1 MWKAAEMNDSS
12 VFWED
17 LMQDLEDPEF
27 LRTYVLESI
36 RIKSVDSIVNGL
48 DDARVKADLSKAAL
62 ARAISAEPAT
72 IRRLLGAGTSNPTLG
87 TVSEVA
93 AALGYRLV
101 LEPLSD
107 ELTSLT
113 DALVTGHVDNPAE
126 FRTAMTELAS

>member
-1 MWKAAEMNDSS
+1 MNDNS

-48 DDARVKADLSKAAL
+48 NDARVKADLSKAAL

-113 DALVTGHVDNPAE
+113 DALVTGHVDNTAE

>member
-1 MWKAAEMNDSS
+1 MNDSS

-113 DALVTGHVDNPAE
+113 DALVTGHVDDPVE

>member
-1 MWKAAEMNDSS
+1 MWKAAEMNDNS

-48 DDARVKADLSKAAL
+48 NDARVKADLSKAAL

-113 DALVTGHVDNPAE
+113 DALVTGHVDNTAE